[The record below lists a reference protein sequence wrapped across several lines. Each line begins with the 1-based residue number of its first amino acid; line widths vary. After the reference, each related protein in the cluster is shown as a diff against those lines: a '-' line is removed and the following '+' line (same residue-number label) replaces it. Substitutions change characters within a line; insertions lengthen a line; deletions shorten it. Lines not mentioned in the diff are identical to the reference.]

1 MKRPPLMAR
10 LAQRLGLTR
19 YDADLHY
26 ARALQAHQQGD
37 FESAHAQMRL
47 AIRRLPNHAEYH
59 AAQGFFFL
67 EDDSQSEAVE
77 AFARALSLNPYEM
90 MANYGRG
97 IIAWRGK
104 DWEAAAAAFLN
115 ALAAQP
121 ARPEVQ
127 YYLALVKH
135 RQGDNGAAWQWMQAA
150 QAGFAKAKDKRERR
164 CRAWMREF
172 AKLLEDENLH
182 KAAE

>member
-1 MKRPPLMAR
+1 MKRPLWIVR

-26 ARALQAHQQGD
+26 EQALQAHQQGD
-37 FESAHAQMRL
+37 FEQAHAQMRL
-47 AIRRLPNHAEYH
+47 ALRLLPNHAEYH

-67 EDDSQSEAVE
+67 EDDSQSEASE
-77 AFARALSLNPYEM
+77 SFARALSLNPYEM

-97 IIAWRGK
+97 IIAWRDK

-121 ARPEVQ
+121 TRPEVQ
-127 YYLALVKH
+127 YYLAMVKH
-135 RQGDNGAAWQWMQAA
+135 RQGDNAAAWGWMQDA
-150 QAGFAKAKDKRERR
+150 QAGFAKTKDKREER

-172 AKLLEDENLH
+172 AKLLADERP
-182 KAAE
+182 AG